1 MSVQK
6 PTPRFPIPRAQPSSF
21 SNGSNVQ
28 KVLLKGRNA
37 SSEFSS
43 QTRREAPS
51 HKNLI
56 TAGSLIDG
64 VYQNFVLE
72 AQHPVSISNN
82 LSFCKVLMSHKLHA
96 QATIVIPCTL
106 AENVKQEEVFC
117 LLEAQRVELLLIDI
131 ITSSATSN
139 ISNQYY
145 SQLLMAQ
152 RLQRAELEVAL
163 YKIAIEK
170 DGLCLLEGMHDFS
183 RISLVLIRYLQ
194 NV

>member
-1 MSVQK
+1 
-6 PTPRFPIPRAQPSSF
+6 
-21 SNGSNVQ
+21 
-28 KVLLKGRNA
+28 
-37 SSEFSS
+37 
-43 QTRREAPS
+43 
-51 HKNLI
+51 
-56 TAGSLIDG
+56 
-64 VYQNFVLE
+64 
-72 AQHPVSISNN
+72 
-82 LSFCKVLMSHKLHA
+82 MSHKLHA